1 MLRVKTLSA
10 HIFLVPGALYTYTMY
25 VLFDLSE
32 FLHYDSFLVRRIKI
46 EDDQLICVL
55 LCLLQAIFRL
65 LGIVSKIG
73 HVPENRFLHG
83 SRHLPC
89 IGTLKPEGIRK
100 LAGRSLND

>member
-55 LCLLQAIFRL
+55 FCCDGQFLDFLELRQKLVMSSRIDFFMGQDIFHA
-65 LGIVSKIG
+65 LG
-73 HVPENRFLHG
+73 L
-83 SRHLPC
+83 
-89 IGTLKPEGIRK
+89 
-100 LAGRSLND
+100 